1 MHGELPLP
9 GGGTALMVDDYGH
22 HPTEVAANLAAVRG
36 GWPDRRLVMVYQP
49 HRYTRTQEL
58 YEDFARVLS
67 QVDALVLLEVYAAG
81 EEPIPGADSRSLCRS
96 IRQRGRLD
104 PVFVSDP
111 TGVAEVLPGLLRP
124 GDFLLVQ
131 GAGSVGRV
139 VSAML
144 DWSRAHGGCE

>member
-1 MHGELPLP
+1 ML
-9 GGGTALMVDDYGH
+9 VVDYGH

-111 TGVAEVLPGLLRP
+111 AGVAVDLLPLLLSGDVLV
-124 GDFLLVQ
+124 VQ
-131 GAGSVGRV
+131 GAFHAVPSV
-139 VSAML
+139 
-144 DWSRAHGGCE
+144 RAVPALSLIRAITLRRIER